1 MIIISHINAKKQ
13 VQVIRNDNPQ
23 TGFSESLVKAF
34 WEVCEKYP
42 KDLILWKEEGIE
54 INTESIEEVFQHSL
68 VMASYA
74 VKEYFIPD
82 TIGYVDQLPF
92 VNPNKN
98 VKYPTWMMSV
108 AIGGVYGETALRLKS
123 PLKEINNFGVLIN
136 SIAKI
141 GQQNSLFCYSHP
153 ALLKKSNKKLS
164 LVKTRTKDLFSFV
177 AQHYKKVRLLV
188 LLFCFIQYEKKFPI
202 WSFLSSIFKKSFFQ
216 CQVELP
222 ELEENLE
229 WINNESIDVIIPTLG
244 RPKYLKNVL
253 IDLKNQKLL
262 PTRVI
267 IVEQNPEVNSE
278 SELDYL
284 KSETWPFEIVHHFT
298 HQLGV
303 CNARN
308 IALDQVKSN
317 WIFFA
322 DDDIRFQPDLL
333 QNVIKEGSH
342 YQIQAINLNCKQPGE
357 ETVFEKIKQ
366 WGSFG
371 AGTSIVKSFYAQQ
384 CRFSGVF
391 EFGFGEDAD
400 FGMQL
405 RNKGCDIIYHPQI
418 QTLHLK
424 APSGGFRKKLNL
436 PWENNEL
443 LPKPSPTLMAYAIKH
458 YTQKQLKGY
467 QVSLYLKFY
476 SRQKEK
482 NPVKY
487 IKIMQKR
494 WKFSERWAVKILNQ
508 NSENPIVKS

>member
-42 KDLILWKEEGIE
+42 KDLILWQEEGIE
-54 INTESIEEVFQHSL
+54 INTESIDEVFQHSL
-68 VMASYA
+68 VMASYP

-92 VNPNKN
+92 VNPSKN
-98 VKYPTWMMSV
+98 VKYPTWRMSV

-123 PLKEINNFGVLIN
+123 PLKEISNFGVLIN

-153 ALLKKSNKKLS
+153 ALLKKSNWKLS
-164 LVKTRTKDLFSFV
+164 LVKTETKDLFSFV
-177 AQHYKKVRLLV
+177 AQHYKKVRLLI
-188 LLFCFIQYEKKFPI
+188 LLLCFIRYEKAFPI
-202 WSFLSSIFKKSFFQ
+202 WSFLTSIFKKSFFQ

-253 IDLKNQKLL
+253 INLKNQKLL
-262 PTRVI
+262 PARVI

-278 SELDYL
+278 SALDYL

-298 HQLGV
+298 NQLGA

-317 WIFFA
+317 WVFFA
-322 DDDIRFQPDLL
+322 DDDIRFEDVVLRDAL
-333 QNVIKEGSH
+333 RELDRLKVN
-342 YQIQAINLNCKQPGE
+342 ALNINCLQPGE
-357 ETVFEKIKQ
+357 KLVFSKIKQ
-366 WGSFG
+366 WGAFG
-371 AGTSIVKSFYAQQ
+371 SGTSIVKANIAKN
-384 CRFSGVF
+384 CRFSREF
-391 EFGFGEDAD
+391 ENGFGEDTD
-400 FGMQL
+400 YGISL
-405 RNKGCDIIYHPQI
+405 RNSGCDIIYHPDI
-418 QTLHLK
+418 TIRHLK
-424 APSGGFRKKLNL
+424 ASRGGFRKVQQLNNQQSHL
-436 PWENNEL
+436 KQ
-443 LPKPSPTLMAYAIKH
+443 PKPSPTMMLLVKKH
-458 YTQKQLKGY
+458 FNEKMEKGY
-467 QVSLYLKFY
+467 KINLFLKFY
-476 SRQKEK
+476 KKQPIK
-482 NPVKY
+482 NPFTYYKSIQGRWSLSETLSQE
-487 IKIMQKR
+487 IKDSIR
-494 WKFSERWAVKILNQ
+494 N
-508 NSENPIVKS
+508 